1 MSEAVDQIET
11 EAAIRAAQAELDRA
25 EQLAR
30 LDNDPT
36 AQTLLALRV
45 FLGSTAAIAADQR
58 RAMAEHRLHV
68 DRDFSA
74 VRQARDGLAQT
85 IDQAFK
91 AAKAQAEAAHADLSR
106 QFVASFAQAAEQRLK
121 AMSRWVWWR
130 TLASCAALAIVI
142 LALGFGLGYWR
153 GNAAGYSQAAGTIHA
168 TGAVEQSVLASQ
180 GPAGLA
186 QWHQLMRDNAILDTM
201 KSDCTSKNV
210 AHQDGRTAC
219 HLWLWTT
226 PNVAPAAIAAMHMK
240 ARQ

>member
-1 MSEAVDQIET
+1 MSEAVDQSET

-36 AQTLLALRV
+36 AHTLLALRV

-58 RAMAEHRLHV
+58 RAMAEHRLHI

-168 TGAVEQSVLASQ
+168 AGAVEQSVLASQ

-201 KSDCTSKNV
+201 KSDCTGKNV

-226 PNVAPAAIAAMHMK
+226 PNVAPAAHG
-240 ARQ
+240 

>member
-1 MSEAVDQIET
+1 MSEAVDQSET

-201 KSDCTSKNV
+201 KSDCTGKNV

-226 PNVAPAAIAAMHMK
+226 PNVAPAAIAAMRMK

>member
-1 MSEAVDQIET
+1 MNGAVDQGGA

-36 AQTLLALRV
+36 AQTLHALRV
-45 FLGSTAAIAADQR
+45 FLDSTVAIATDQR
-58 RAMAEHRLHV
+58 RAMAEHRQNI
-68 DRDFSA
+68 DQDFSA

-85 IDQAFK
+85 IDHAFQ

-186 QWHQLMRDNAILDTM
+186 QWHQRMRDNAILDTM
-201 KSDCTSKNV
+201 QSDCTGKNV

-226 PNVAPAAIAAMHMK
+226 PNVAPAAHG
-240 ARQ
+240 

>member
-1 MSEAVDQIET
+1 MSEALDQSET

-36 AQTLLALRV
+36 TQTLLALRV
-45 FLGSTAAIAADQR
+45 FLGSTAAITADQR
-58 RAMAEHRLHV
+58 RAMAEHSLHV

-121 AMSRWVWWR
+121 GMSRWVWWR

-168 TGAVEQSVLASQ
+168 TGAVGQSVLASQ

-186 QWHQLMRDNAILDTM
+186 QWHQLMRDNAIIDTM
-201 KSDCTSKNV
+201 KSDCTGKNV

-226 PNVAPAAIAAMHMK
+226 PNVASAAHG
-240 ARQ
+240 

>member
-1 MSEAVDQIET
+1 MDAVNGAVDQGGA

-36 AQTLLALRV
+36 AQTLHALRV
-45 FLGSTAAIAADQR
+45 FLDSTVAIATDQR
-58 RAMAEHRLHV
+58 RAMAEHRQNI
-68 DRDFSA
+68 DQDFSA

-85 IDQAFK
+85 IDHAFQ

-106 QFVASFAQAAEQRLK
+106 QFVASFAKEAEERLK
-121 AMSRWVWWR
+121 SMSRWIWWR
-130 TLASCAALAIVI
+130 TIASGAALAIVI
-142 LALGFGLGYWR
+142 LGLGYGLGYWR
-153 GNAAGYSQAAGTIHA
+153 GNAAGYSEAAGTIHA
-168 TGAVEQSVLASQ
+168 TGAVEQSVLTSQ

-201 KSDCTSKNV
+201 KSDCAGQNV

-226 PNVAPAAIAAMHMK
+226 PNVAPAAHG
-240 ARQ
+240 